1 MSDEPALPD
10 STDGTYLTVK
20 QLADRWH
27 TTKNAIYIRRHK
39 RTAPPGYQEGRRL
52 LFPLAEVEAHER
64 QKQAADSRF
73 NTTLDPTRKPVEART
88 AKQRKGVALNREA
101 A

>member
-1 MSDEPALPD
+1 MSDEPALPEGA
-10 STDGTYLTVK
+10 DGTYLTVK

-27 TTKNAIYIRRHK
+27 TSENAIYIRRHK
-39 RTAPPGYQEGRRL
+39 RTAPPGYQEGRRV

-73 NTTLDPTRKPVEART
+73 NTALDPTRRPVEART
-88 AKQRKGVALNREA
+88 AKRSKALADDREA

>member
-10 STDGTYLTVK
+10 GTYLTVD

-27 TTKNAIYIRRHK
+27 TTPNAIYLRRHK
-39 RTAPPGYQEGRRL
+39 RTAPPGYMEGKRI
-52 LFPLAEVEAHER
+52 LFPLADVEAHER

-73 NTTLDPTRKPVEART
+73 NTALDPTKKPIQARVSRSRKAD
-88 AKQRKGVALNREA
+88 ADA